1 MHGDPAHDM
10 RVRTAFGARLA
21 ELRSH
26 AGLSQHELGARVGK
40 AKETIRDI
48 ERGINATPLPEA
60 ARIADALGV
69 TLPDLMD
76 LADLPRPDTAHRRAV
91 RELVRTARAADPATI
106 TLIRKHLQG
115 LVKLLTT
122 HRDGA

>member
-1 MHGDPAHDM
+1 MHGVPSDDA
-10 RVRTAFGARLA
+10 RIRAAFGARLA
-21 ELRSH
+21 ELRKH
-26 AGLSQHELGARVGK
+26 AGLSQQELGARVGK

-48 ERGINATPLPEA
+48 EGGINATPLPDA

-106 TLIRKHLQG
+106 TLLRKHLQG
-115 LVKLLTT
+115 LIHLLATQ
-122 HRDGA
+122 RDGA